1 MRRPAIFFLLAGLAA
16 LLASIVV
23 YTSLKKK
30 DEEMRRVLSGTTP
43 IVVAAHDIAVGAK
56 IDPGAIKV
64 VRWPR
69 NVLPQGAVTEPG
81 AVIGSLARSEF
92 VENEP
97 IVSSRLVEAGKTSG
111 VLPLMIPADMRAM
124 SVAVDEVSD
133 LSGFVLPYTRVDVLL
148 SLPASDKSPGRSKII
163 LQDVPVLAVAQTVER
178 KDNPQPERVVTLEV
192 TPEQAEALAVATTQG
207 KLHLALRSYGDNAV
221 VQTSGSDVHKVMA
234 AYNPAAAEPIPLPQV
249 KPHVRVPI
257 RRVFRRPPPI
267 PPVQVLRNGLS
278 SELVPIGRNGVALR
292 TGAAA
297 QSAAPNQPS
306 PYVSSFGD
314 DNAIG
319 YGVSDGLS
327 AGAGMAAP
335 TVGLSTGGY

>member
-111 VLPLMIPADMRAM
+111 VLPL
-124 SVAVDEVSD
+124 
-133 LSGFVLPYTRVDVLL
+133 
-148 SLPASDKSPGRSKII
+148 
-163 LQDVPVLAVAQTVER
+163 
-178 KDNPQPERVVTLEV
+178 
-192 TPEQAEALAVATTQG
+192 
-207 KLHLALRSYGDNAV
+207 
-221 VQTSGSDVHKVMA
+221 
-234 AYNPAAAEPIPLPQV
+234 
-249 KPHVRVPI
+249 
-257 RRVFRRPPPI
+257 
-267 PPVQVLRNGLS
+267 
-278 SELVPIGRNGVALR
+278 
-292 TGAAA
+292 
-297 QSAAPNQPS
+297 
-306 PYVSSFGD
+306 
-314 DNAIG
+314 
-319 YGVSDGLS
+319 
-327 AGAGMAAP
+327 
-335 TVGLSTGGY
+335 